1 MKFLIETYMNY
12 DEDFLNTM
20 DDHGSTILDLSI
32 KLRQSELSITRENT
46 PKWFVCQLNEL
57 QMDIYNNM

>member
-1 MKFLIETYMNY
+1 MNY